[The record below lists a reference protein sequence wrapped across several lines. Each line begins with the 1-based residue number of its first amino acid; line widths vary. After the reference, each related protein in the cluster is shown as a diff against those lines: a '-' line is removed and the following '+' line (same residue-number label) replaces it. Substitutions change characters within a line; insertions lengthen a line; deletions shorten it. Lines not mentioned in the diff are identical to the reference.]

1 MYSSGPPPPPPRPLH
16 RSQLAVSILYE
27 DMDLKKLWSLAIKWL
42 DAELERRSY
51 SYPYSN
57 WSPPVQSNEVS
68 NRYGG
73 CSSDV
78 TTLPLRAH
86 CGVFPFDC
94 P

>member
-1 MYSSGPPPPPPRPLH
+1 MALPLPLLLPTPPPH

-27 DMDLKKLWSLAIKWL
+27 DAELKKLWSLAIKWL

-68 NRYGG
+68 NRYWGPRQ
-73 CSSDV
+73 
-78 TTLPLRAH
+78 L
-86 CGVFPFDC
+86 
-94 P
+94 